1 MNIKILINKHK
12 KLGQKFLANLLYW
25 QVSRTRKMIKI
36 FKALWFIVFWPIEI
50 ISDLIALF
58 KKQKK
63 YYLPDNP
70 KILIV
75 KIDQLGD
82 LLFSTWLLPA
92 IKKQWPQAE
101 IDYLINPKSE
111 AILKNNPH
119 IKNIYHWQ
127 SGMLGNIPGR
137 QRMNL
142 KKIFKSI
149 FFSNQ
154 ETRRMLKD
162 KHYDLV
168 INGRAFW
175 PSSNRRL
182 KKLGR
187 NLAAFDISQLSS
199 LADIIIPYNLKAW
212 EEDNYKELLK
222 KIGIS
227 NEIIEKTEARG
238 EGYNFESIE
247 SLPQETYYILA
258 PVSFDPEKT
267 WTTSKWAEFVKLF
280 LTKNPEDILIASGTK
295 EQREWLE
302 EIKNFLSGQEEFSN
316 RFVIRTDLNL
326 GQLAELIKNSRG
338 FIGLES
344 FPAHLAI
351 ALNKPVSCLVNT
363 NLFYVPG
370 LSKSK
375 LVDGRSMLPK
385 LGDVKIADKGEK
397 YETLI
402 NY

>member
-1 MNIKILINKHK
+1 MNIKILIKKHK

-25 QVSRTRKMIKI
+25 QVSRTRKIIKI
-36 FKALWFIVFWPIEI
+36 FKALWFIVFWPLEF

-63 YYLPDNP
+63 YYLPDKP

-127 SGMLGNIPGR
+127 SGLLGNIPGR
-137 QRMNL
+137 QRINL

-175 PSSNRRL
+175 PSSNRCL
-182 KKLGR
+182 KKLGK
-187 NLAAFDISQLSS
+187 NLAAFDISQLSA
-199 LADIIIPYNLKAW
+199 LANIIIPYNLKAW

-222 KIGIS
+222 KIGVSQDIVDK
-227 NEIIEKTEARG
+227 IEARG
-238 EGYNFESIE
+238 ECYNFQDIE
-247 SLPQETYYILA
+247 NLSQAKYYVLA

-267 WTTSKWAEFVKLF
+267 WDTNKWTEFVKIF
-280 LTKNPEDILIASGTK
+280 LINNPQYNLIASGSK
-295 EQREWLE
+295 EQRDWLE
-302 EIKNFLSGQEEFSN
+302 EIKNGLQGQDEISQ
-316 RFVIRTDLNL
+316 RFIIRTDLNL
-326 GQLAELIKNSRG
+326 GQLAELIKTSQG

-363 NLFYVPG
+363 KLFYVPG
-370 LSKSK
+370 LSQNK
-375 LVDGRSMLPK
+375 LVDGRSMLPN
-385 LGDVKIADKGEK
+385 LNDVKISMVNA
-397 YETLI
+397 
-402 NY
+402 